1 MLWGSFGVVHI
12 LSLVLSAGIT
22 VGLFFAL
29 RKASELVQTIVLG
42 ILSFSGIMAVIYNLV
57 RWNSPLEYLPFH
69 LCSLNAL
76 VLPFAVFTK
85 NKVLNNL
92 ILLWA
97 LGAVFALV
105 VNTAQANYEIFSW
118 TFFFYYFPHTME
130 ISVPLLMF
138 LLKRTKK
145 DLKCILWTVL
155 ITLGALIIIHFIN
168 LGINH
173 YCVVNN
179 VLDWAGNVVQVNYMY
194 TLRPENPL
202 LQIFYNLVPCK
213 FWYMLLCIPIVLVYL
228 SLVYLPEIIK
238 AVKARKAK
246 LVGAEEAEAPTDGAS
261 AEIVA
266 TETAEKTENTAEE
279 QSEDNQVA

>member
-12 LSLVLSAGIT
+12 LSLLFAAGII
-22 VGLFFAL
+22 VGLFFTL
-29 RKASELVQTIVLG
+29 RKASDKVQTIILG
-42 ILSFSGIMAVIYNLV
+42 VLSFSGISAIIFNLLA
-57 RWNSPLEYLPFH
+57 WGSPLEYLPFH

-92 ILLWA
+92 LLLWA

-105 VNTAQANYEIFSW
+105 VNMAQAEYEIFSW
-118 TFFFYYFPHTME
+118 TFFFYYFPHTLE
-130 ISVPLLMF
+130 IGVPILTF
-138 LLKRTKK
+138 ALKRTEK

-155 ITLGALIIIHFIN
+155 ITLGALIVIHFIN
-168 LGINH
+168 LGINR

-202 LQIFYNLVPCK
+202 LQLFYNLIPYE
-213 FWYMLLCIPIVLVYL
+213 FWYLLLCIPILLVYL
-228 SLVYLPEIIK
+228 ALVYLPEIIK
-238 AVKARKAK
+238 AVKAREAK
-246 LVGAEEAEAPTDGAS
+246 LDTVS
-261 AEIVA
+261 
-266 TETAEKTENTAEE
+266 KTENGVPIDSATQMEHAKH
-279 QSEDNQVA
+279 QGKQADDNQAA

>member
-12 LSLVLSAGIT
+12 LSLVLAAGII

-29 RKASELVQTIVLG
+29 RKASDQVQTIVLG
-42 ILSFSGIMAVIYNLV
+42 VLSFSGISAVIFNLLM
-57 RWNSPLEYLPFH
+57 WNSPLEYLPFH

-92 ILLWA
+92 LLLWA

-118 TFFFYYFPHTME
+118 TFFFYYFPHTLE
-130 ISVPLLMF
+130 IGIPILTF
-138 LLKRTKK
+138 ALKRTEK

-155 ITLGALIIIHFIN
+155 ITLGALVVIHFIN
-168 LGINH
+168 LGVNR
-173 YCVVNN
+173 YCIANN

-202 LQIFYNLVPCK
+202 LQLFYNLIPYE
-213 FWYMLLCIPIVLVYL
+213 FWYMLLCVPIALVYL
-228 SLVYLPEIIK
+228 AIVYLPDIIR

-246 LVGAEEAEAPTDGAS
+246 VGAVE
-261 AEIVA
+261 V
-266 TETAEKTENTAEE
+266 TENTPSAEGAATE
-279 QSEDNQVA
+279 IAATENLENADDVNSEDNQAA